1 MSPRVGLFG
10 GSFDPIH
17 HGHLIVA
24 QSAVE
29 AVGLDELR
37 FVPARQQPFKAGA
50 HRASAGERAAMVAQA
65 IGASPIFSVE
75 RSELEREGPSYTVDT
90 LRALRAREPGAEL
103 VLLVG
108 SDAAAGI
115 PRWHEAAELGRL
127 ARIVAFGRGGVDM
140 EALPPGIEFITVP
153 AVEISSTAVR
163 ERVRRGQSIRYWVPD
178 AVAEFIAAHGLYGD
192 GKR

>member
-29 AVGLDELR
+29 ALGLDELR

-50 HRASAGERAAMVAQA
+50 HRASAGERAAMVEQA
-65 IGASPIFSVE
+65 IGGAPNFSVE
-75 RSELEREGPSYTVDT
+75 RSELERDGPSYTVDT

-115 PRWHEAAELGRL
+115 PRWHEAPELGRL
-127 ARIVAFGRGGVDM
+127 ARIVAFGRGGVGT
-140 EALPPGIEFITVP
+140 EALPPGIEVIAVP

-178 AVAEFIAAHGLYGD
+178 AVAEFIAAHGLYRD
-192 GKR
+192 GAG